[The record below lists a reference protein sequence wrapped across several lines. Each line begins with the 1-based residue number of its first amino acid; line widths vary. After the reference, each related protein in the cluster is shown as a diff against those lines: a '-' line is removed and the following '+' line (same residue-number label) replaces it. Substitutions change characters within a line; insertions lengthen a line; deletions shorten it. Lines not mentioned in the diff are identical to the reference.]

1 MTAGFGAEPGNSYPD
16 FLQKDLDAA
25 GLHWHVINAG
35 VSGDTSADGLGRIN
49 WLLRR
54 KIEEVGDVV
63 LIVIDPI
70 SAYLGVG
77 KLLGLPVEV
86 ALALA
91 LIRRARELSFG
102 IPGVIAWQIIE
113 TRRAWRVPS

>member
-1 MTAGFGAEPGNSYPD
+1 
-16 FLQKDLDAA
+16 
-25 GLHWHVINAG
+25 
-35 VSGDTSADGLGRIN
+35 
-49 WLLRR
+49 
-54 KIEEVGDVV
+54 
-63 LIVIDPI
+63 
-70 SAYLGVG
+70 LGVG

-113 TRRAWRVPS
+113 TRRAWRVRS